1 VHFTSEFEFDCFFID
16 QIISLPLEINSSSLT
31 IREGFLNIN
40 ESLPLEINSSS
51 LTIREGF
58 LNINESLPLEINSSS
73 LTIFVELE
81 NSQN

>member
-1 VHFTSEFEFDCFFID
+1 VHFTSEFEFDYFFID
-16 QIISLPLEINSSSLT
+16 QII
-31 IREGFLNIN
+31 
-40 ESLPLEINSSS
+40 SLPLEINSSS

-81 NSQN
+81 NSQTSSHILVGK